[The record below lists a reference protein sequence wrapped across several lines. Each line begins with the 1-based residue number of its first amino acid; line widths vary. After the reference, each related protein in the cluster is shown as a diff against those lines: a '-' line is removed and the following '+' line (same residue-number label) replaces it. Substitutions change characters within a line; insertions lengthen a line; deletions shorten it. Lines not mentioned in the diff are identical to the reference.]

1 MTEDRVKLIDAV
13 IEQLKNDIEMGDY
26 EAIVELLNAL
36 PTANLKGY
44 LPEGEQA

>member
-1 MTEDRVKLIDAV
+1 MTEDREKLIDSV

-36 PTANLKGY
+36 PAANLKGY
-44 LPEGEQA
+44 LPEGD

>member
-44 LPEGEQA
+44 LPEGDQP

>member
-1 MTEDRVKLIDAV
+1 MTEDREKLIDSV

-44 LPEGEQA
+44 LPEGD